1 MKKLTTIR
9 LLWPVFFLFLVSLCT
24 QEVKEKKIPITTDSE
39 LAIELY
45 NKGIIAGEEV
55 NIGKAMD
62 LFKQALTEDPDF
74 FMASYSLAT
83 YYLYFENEEEFQKYA
98 EKALQSEVKLSKGE
112 ELLKTLLE
120 KLLADPKANVTEI
133 GKELV
138 EMYPDDDQAYFP
150 LAFSQ
155 MIVNDYQG
163 VVETYKKVLEIAE
176 NPAPIYNGL
185 GYAYME
191 LEQFDDAESAL
202 DKYIELEPDLPNP
215 YDSKGDYFMNIEDY
229 GKAYESYMKAHE
241 IDTLWSYNKAM
252 KAKALYDSLQ
262 VE

>member
-9 LLWPVFFLFLVSLCT
+9 LLWPVFLLFLVSLCT
-24 QEVKEKKIPITTDSE
+24 QEVKEKKMPITAESE
-39 LAIELY
+39 SAIELY
-45 NKGIIAGEEV
+45 NKGIIAGEKV
-55 NIGKAMD
+55 YIGKAMD
-62 LFKQALTEDPDF
+62 LFKQALTEDPNF

-83 YYLYFENEEEFQKYA
+83 YYLYFENVEEFQKYA
-98 EKALQSEVKLSKGE
+98 EKALQSELELSKGE
-112 ELLKTLLE
+112 ELLKTMLE
-120 KLLADPKANVTEI
+120 KLLADPKADVTEI

-138 EMYPDDDQAYFP
+138 EMYPDDHQAYFQ

-155 MIVNDYQG
+155 MIVKDYQS
-163 VVETYKKVLEIAE
+163 VVETYKKVLGIAE

-191 LEQFDDAESAL
+191 LGQFDDAGSAL
-202 DKYIELEPDLPNP
+202 DKYIELEPNLPNP
-215 YDSKGDYFMNIEDY
+215 YDSKGDYFMKIEDY
-229 GKAYESYMKAHE
+229 GKAYENYMKANE

-252 KAKALYDSLQ
+252 KAKTLYDSLQ